1 MENINLNV
9 AEINKMVN
17 AFSQI
22 RLQLSQYMNERNFN
36 MSNAQIFA
44 FLLYSPLCLAISC
57 DRVIDEQEL
66 KLLEKITKNV
76 DVKKLVSVELFEV
89 LTAIP
94 EPQNTMFNEEFNMRI
109 DAELLH
115 IARNIAQYEQ
125 DIMQSARYFLSLSND
140 PTAATSIA
148 QIYSKWFDFIL
159 SNSVSKQKDT
169 EKLKIKEY
177 KDKLGL

>member
-17 AFSQI
+17 TFSQI
-22 RLQLSQYMNERNFN
+22 RLQLSKYMSERNFN

-44 FLLYSPLCLAISC
+44 FLLYSPLCLAIAS
-57 DRVIDEQEL
+57 DKVVDEQEL

-76 DVKKLVSVELFEV
+76 DVNKIVSVELFEI

-94 EPQNTMFNEEFNMRI
+94 EPQNTIFNEEFNMRI

-115 IARNIAQYEQ
+115 IARNIDQYEQ
-125 DIMQSARYFLSLSND
+125 DIIQSAKYFLSLSND

-159 SNSVSKQKDT
+159 LNSHSRQKEA

-177 KDKLGL
+177 KEKLGL